1 MRVFITLISLAA
13 LGCALTIA
21 FSGPGTQL
29 GWWDY
34 GTGLKLIRQVSS
46 PIEITG
52 GFGLSPIFTLA
63 GLSLLGGVAS
73 LVIGPRGL
81 GIFAIVC
88 GLVAI
93 GAAQVPLKMRADVA
107 ANPFIHDVTTD
118 FDNPPPIVAGASKDR
133 KNPPEYVGDEMV
145 RGSELTV
152 AQAQAAAFP
161 DLTAHKVNAGLD
173 ETAEIVRHLLDDMGM
188 DILDETLGDEGW
200 LIEAEYKS
208 KWFGFYDDFVVRL
221 TPEGSLTR
229 VDVRSKS
236 RVGGSDLGAN
246 AARMR
251 AFFEKLDASKS
262 L

>member
-21 FSGPGTQL
+21 VAGPGTQM
-29 GWWDY
+29 GWWDFS
-34 GTGLKLIRQVSS
+34 TGFKLIRQVSS
-46 PIEITG
+46 PINITE

-63 GLSLLGGVAS
+63 GLSVLGGIFALVTRPRS
-73 LVIGPRGL
+73 LGV
-81 GIFAIVC
+81 FAIVC
-88 GLVAI
+88 ALLAL

-107 ANPFIHDVTTD
+107 ANPIIHDITTD

-133 KNPPEYVGDEMV
+133 KNPPEYVGDKLV
-145 RGSELTV
+145 YNSEITV
-152 AQAQAAAFP
+152 AEAQAAAFP

-173 ETAEIVRHLLDDMGM
+173 ETAEIVRQILDDMKM
-188 DILDETLGDEGW
+188 ELLDETLSDEGW

-221 TPEGSLTR
+221 VPEGSLTK

-246 AARMR
+246 AARIR
-251 AFFEKLDASKS
+251 TFFEKLDAAKS